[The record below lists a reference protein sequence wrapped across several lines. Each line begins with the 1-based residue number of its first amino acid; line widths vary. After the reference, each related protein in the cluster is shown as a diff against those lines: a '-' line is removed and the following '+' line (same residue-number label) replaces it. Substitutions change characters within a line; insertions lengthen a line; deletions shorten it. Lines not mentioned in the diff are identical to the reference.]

1 MCLMAKGNSKLSDGE
16 SEDSDDELDP
26 NEFANLIHEYTS
38 VIKREKRKVKQLE
51 SDHATLETSH
61 NNLLAKY
68 NELLK
73 RHDESIVCAKQVD
86 ERYDKLKVEHKE
98 LTQKYQMLEVAYE
111 ALDQSFEHSTIE
123 NVVKVNVSTS
133 CDDLLNEDNATNVLP
148 ETVTSREKE
157 LMDQVASLKTSVDK
171 LTRGEIMHEE
181 ILFYHARVYDKRGLG
196 SFPETSKGT
205 IPSPEIKP
213 SFIKEVGSYC
223 QHCQVIG
230 HHTREC
236 PLPILPFPTLPKN
249 SSIFENNHFLLSKVK
264 DKVKKKFI
272 GKLTKDEKKRLPKQ
286 LWVPKALVTRV
297 KGPKLV
303 WVPKAEL

>member
-1 MCLMAKGNSKLSDGE
+1 M
-16 SEDSDDELDP
+16 
-26 NEFANLIHEYTS
+26 T
-38 VIKREKRKVKQLE
+38 
-51 SDHATLETSH
+51 
-61 NNLLAKY
+61 
-68 NELLK
+68 
-73 RHDESIVCAKQVD
+73 
-86 ERYDKLKVEHKE
+86 
-98 LTQKYQMLEVAYE
+98 
-111 ALDQSFEHSTIE
+111 
-123 NVVKVNVSTS
+123 
-133 CDDLLNEDNATNVLP
+133 
-148 ETVTSREKE
+148 
-157 LMDQVASLKTSVDK
+157 

-181 ILFYHARVYDKRGLG
+181 ILIYHARVYDKRGLG

-213 SFIKEVGSYC
+213 SFIKEVDSYC

-272 GKLTKDEKKRLPKQ
+272 GKLTKDEKKRLPKH

-303 WVPKAEL
+303 WVPKSEL